1 MEQTFL
7 KKINKASSAEAS
19 NHKKIRLILLIL
31 TIAGTLFALTEYRC
45 DRYYDDSIGKQMTDI
60 SFNSYFG
67 IVLVFIAAYFG
78 MFAVFGIF
86 KDMVNKQTA
95 DVQMSLPM
103 SAKERYCSKL
113 LALAKLHLLP
123 LLGSG
128 VVMIVIG
135 GAIAGYSG
143 TVNLLRLY
151 MVMFAQAFFT
161 DAVAIFCMCCCGALA
176 EGVYTSLI
184 TMVCLSSTPIGVF
197 VTTMVAYSGLESYAE
212 NSTDVFSL
220 VGVISMKWLP
230 GFDDYGL
237 TSKGWAYLA
246 ANILISCLLI
256 AVTFLIYRR
265 RDARSVGKPF
275 VYEIFMEIFMFIGL
289 FTLYMVFFAA
299 DIVFA
304 GIVTTF
310 IVYFVIRIV
319 AARAKISVKVFMVW
333 AGKFAAS
340 IAAFYVIALIAY
352 FTGGFGF
359 YKYFPDI
366 SDIERAQIY
375 VSAHYYENYQDPY
388 YSDAHYSR
396 LKEEHWFT
404 AETDS
409 KFDTQKNAN
418 YCREIVKKYNDISD
432 RSLSDFFDNMSYR
445 SLYSRY
451 WATRIEVT
459 IYEIKE
465 RTDNSG
471 EAWEQN
477 YEVYNMYMY
486 IPEGKDKYDEA
497 VEYIRQYFNDESS
510 SSDEW

>member
-31 TIAGTLFALTEYRC
+31 TIAGTLFSLTEYSC
-45 DRYYDDSIGKQMTDI
+45 ERYYAESIGEQVTEI
-60 SFNSYFG
+60 SFSSYFG

-123 LLGSG
+123 LLCSG
-128 VVMIVIG
+128 IVLIVVG
-135 GAIAGYSG
+135 GVIAGYSG
-143 TVNLLRLY
+143 TLDLIRFY
-151 MVMFAQAFFT
+151 MVIFAQAFFT
-161 DAVAIFCMCCCGALA
+161 DATAIFCMCCCGALA

-197 VTTMVAYSGLESYAE
+197 ITTMVTYSGLESYAE
-212 NSTDVFSL
+212 NSMDIFSL

-237 TSKGWAYLA
+237 TPEGWAYLA

-256 AVTFLIYRR
+256 AVTFMIYRR

-319 AARAKISVKVFMVW
+319 AARAKISFKVFLVW
-333 AGKFAAS
+333 AGKFTAS

-359 YKYFPDI
+359 YKYFPDM
-366 SDIERAQIY
+366 SDIERAEIY
-375 VSAHYYENYQDPY
+375 ISADYYEDKQDP
-388 YSDAHYSR
+388 HYSGAQYSVMR
-396 LKEEHWFT
+396 EEHWFT
-404 AETDS
+404 AETDN

-418 YCREIVKKYNDISD
+418 YCHEIVKKYNDISD
-432 RSLSDFFDNMSYR
+432 RSLSDFFNNMSYR
-445 SLYSRY
+445 SLHSRY
-451 WATRIEVT
+451 WETRIEIT
-459 IYEIKE
+459 IYGIKE
-465 RTDNSG
+465 RTDSSG
-471 EAWEQN
+471 EACEQS

-486 IPEGKDKYDEA
+486 IPDGKDNYDEA
-497 VEYIRQYFNDESS
+497 VEYIRQYFNNE